1 MERALRR
8 FTFAAEAAEGTMP
21 DFDLWQKQGPCP
33 IGSIGNSLD
42 FKALTKSLPYRCFNL

>member
-8 FTFAAEAAEGTMP
+8 FTFTAEAVEGTMP

-33 IGSIGNSLD
+33 IDSVLNQLIFMTL
-42 FKALTKSLPYRCFNL
+42 AKSPRYRCFIL

>member
-21 DFDLWQKQGPCP
+21 DFDLWQKQGPCLIDP
-33 IGSIGNSLD
+33 IANYLD
-42 FKALTKSLPYRCFNL
+42 SKVLEKIFQ